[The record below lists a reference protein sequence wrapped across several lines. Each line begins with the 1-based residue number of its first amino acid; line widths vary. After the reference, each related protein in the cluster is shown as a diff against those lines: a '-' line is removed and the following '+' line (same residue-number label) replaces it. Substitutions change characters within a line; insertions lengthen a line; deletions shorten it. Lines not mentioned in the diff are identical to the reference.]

1 MLIRK
6 LGILP
11 LSLLLF
17 AGASY
22 ATPADLTGSGTIFLH
37 SETTTC
43 DVSVRPNQ
51 TGCTVTSSN
60 MNAVFGA
67 PLTATLSQLGGN
79 QAEIRIDASVW
90 DPALKNTL
98 HNPAGGIIYQDGSAS
113 DYVLVINSSTGAA
126 VSWGWTA
133 TIFSTALASDI
144 GLSAALFGAGDASG
158 GAEAYGAQLTG
169 PTSTP
174 VAAVCGSGGISGGPQ
189 AGECTGA
196 NRVANELYNPTT
208 GFAHFAASSVI
219 VPALFPLAWAP
230 VDIALTTDGIIG
242 VPEPGT
248 LLLLGAGLL
257 GLATVGRKRRS

>member
-22 ATPADLTGSGTIFLH
+22 AAPVDLTGSGPIFLH

-43 DVSVRPNQ
+43 DISVRPNQ

-60 MNAVFGA
+60 PAAVFGA
-67 PLTATLSQLGGN
+67 PLSATLTQLGGG
-79 QAEIRIDASVW
+79 QAEVRIDASVW
-90 DPALKNTL
+90 DPALKATL
-98 HNPAGGIIYQDGSAS
+98 NNPAGGIIYEDGSAS

-126 VSWGWTA
+126 ISWGWTA

-144 GLSAALFGAGDASG
+144 GLSAALFGTGGAAG

-174 VAAVCGSGGISGGPQ
+174 VAAVCGSGGISGGPI
-189 AGECTGA
+189 AGECNGTR
-196 NRVANELYNPTT
+196 RVANELYDPAT

-230 VDIALTTDGIIG
+230 VDIALTTNG
-242 VPEPGT
+242 VIPEPGT
-248 LLLLGAGLL
+248 VLLLGAGLL
-257 GLATVGRKRRS
+257 GLATVGRKRS